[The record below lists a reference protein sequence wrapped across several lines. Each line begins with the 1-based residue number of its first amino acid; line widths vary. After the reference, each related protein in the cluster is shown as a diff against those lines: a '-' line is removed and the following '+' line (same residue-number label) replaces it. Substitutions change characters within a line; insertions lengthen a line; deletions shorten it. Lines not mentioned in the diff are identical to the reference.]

1 MTDSVAEADAAVGN
15 IASARPF
22 STFERLVAW
31 RYLRARRKESVVSVI
46 AAFSFIGIMLGV
58 AALIVVMAVMNGF
71 RSELITR
78 ILGINGH
85 MIVQMIDGPMKGY
98 ADMADR
104 FAKVPGVKFAIPFVD
119 GQVLAQGKGGN
130 NSGALVRGIRADDL
144 AKLKLVSDNI
154 REGDLVGFASGDGI
168 LIGSRLAQELGVEA
182 GDSIT
187 LLSPDGDVT
196 PMGINPRVKSYKVA
210 ATYEIGMSEYDSSI
224 IFMPF
229 EEAQLFFNADGIAQ
243 SIEVF
248 IDHPET
254 VDEMRPLIEKAAGNQ
269 IFITDWR
276 QRNRT
281 FFSALSV
288 ERNVMFMILT
298 LIVLVAAL
306 NIISGLIMLVKDKG
320 SDIAILRTMGAT
332 SGAVM
337 RIFFMTGAAIGIVG
351 TISGVIL
358 GVIICLNVEN
368 IRQFF
373 SWLSGTTLFN
383 PELYFLS
390 QLPAEMNFGE
400 TLSVV
405 IMALVLSFI
414 ATIVPAWRASRID
427 PVQALRYE

>member
-1 MTDSVAEADAAVGN
+1 MTDSVAEADTAVGN

-168 LIGSRLAQELGVEA
+168 LIGSRLALLRQQSDPALVMAVDHTLPDSAGNDVVAGDIALRTVVEQETIAAVDRLRRHDIAVEHQLGVL
-182 GDSIT
+182 DRH
-187 LLSPDGDVT
+187 L
-196 PMGINPRVKSYKVA
+196 
-210 ATYEIGMSEYDSSI
+210 
-224 IFMPF
+224 
-229 EEAQLFFNADGIAQ
+229 
-243 SIEVF
+243 
-248 IDHPET
+248 ET
-254 VDEMRPLIEKAAGNQ
+254 VAGGGGFRIDRLEGQ
-269 IFITDWR
+269 FVD
-276 QRNRT
+276 
-281 FFSALSV
+281 ALV
-288 ERNVMFMILT
+288 
-298 LIVLVAAL
+298 
-306 NIISGLIMLVKDKG
+306 
-320 SDIAILRTMGAT
+320 
-332 SGAVM
+332 
-337 RIFFMTGAAIGIVG
+337 IGIDG
-351 TISGVIL
+351 ALL
-358 GVIICLNVEN
+358 GAGRGMGHSR
-368 IRQFF
+368 RQK
-373 SWLSGTTLFN
+373 
-383 PELYFLS
+383 S
-390 QLPAEMNFGE
+390 Q
-400 TLSVV
+400 TRRSQQ
-405 IMALVLSFI
+405 
-414 ATIVPAWRASRID
+414 SR
-427 PVQALRYE
+427 Q